1 MRFGSAILGV
11 ALSAVIVIV
20 EIAAVRAGVTSSGR
34 GEQVRPVEPASPVGD
49 SAPEPATGST
59 ATDLVLVDPV
69 TGDTSPVVD
78 LEGHQLDGERS
89 PDGTKVAYQGGRLA
103 DGPQIHVLDADGT
116 DRQLTDLRGGAGAPT
131 WSPDGRRIAFVSP
144 LKGGDADIYV
154 MRADGSGLRRL
165 VGTGRDDLAPDWS
178 PDGTRLA
185 FQSGEWTAE
194 PGSTIWVA
202 SLEDGNRRRTTFR
215 GDGDGYPRW
224 SPDGRWIA
232 FLRYDDGPSG
242 NLEIDDSDFWLM
254 RSDGSRQRRLVAEEG
269 PLPHLTFRQMRD
281 RPGTWGMTSAD
292 DHFQDAPTWSPDGTA
307 IAFTGGHCGCITLVE
322 VATGKLL
329 DDIGGDFHDASWDRE
344 GILVSASARELQDGA
359 AS

>member
-1 MRFGSAILGV
+1 MRFGSALLGV

-20 EIAAVRAGVTSSGR
+20 VIAAVRAGVTSSGR